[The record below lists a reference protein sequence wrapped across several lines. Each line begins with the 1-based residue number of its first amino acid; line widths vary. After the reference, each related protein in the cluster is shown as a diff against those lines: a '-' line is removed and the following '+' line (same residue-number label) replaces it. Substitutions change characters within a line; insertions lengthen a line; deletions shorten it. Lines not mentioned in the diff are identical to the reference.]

1 MSDAVNIVL
10 YIFNKFID
18 FLFNQAY
25 ILQGVS
31 IGWILVI
38 CSIFTI
44 LITAILNRPVG
55 LIKTNERIKGSEKN
69 G

>member
-1 MSDAVNIVL
+1 MSDAINVVY

-25 ILQGVS
+25 IIQGVS
-31 IGWILVI
+31 IGWIIVI

-44 LITAILNRPVG
+44 LFTAILNRPVG
-55 LIKTNERIKGSEKN
+55 IFRAVDRSKGSDKN